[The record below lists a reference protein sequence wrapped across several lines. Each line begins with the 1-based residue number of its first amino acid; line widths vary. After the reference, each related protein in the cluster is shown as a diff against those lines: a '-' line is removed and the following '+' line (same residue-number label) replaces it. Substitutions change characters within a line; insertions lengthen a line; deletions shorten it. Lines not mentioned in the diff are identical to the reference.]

1 MKDYINNILITGL
14 TLLLFIIAAILIRHF
29 DLDKMYV
36 VTILRLLILFYTIV
50 FVEQLLQIRKDN
62 QNSKKGLTNDE
73 RTNDN

>member
-14 TLLLFIIAAILIRHF
+14 TVLLLIITTTLVRHF

-36 VTILRLLILFYTIV
+36 VIILRLLILFYTIV
-50 FVEQLLQIRKDN
+50 FVEQLLEIRIYKR
-62 QNSKKGLTNDE
+62 NSKRGLTNDE